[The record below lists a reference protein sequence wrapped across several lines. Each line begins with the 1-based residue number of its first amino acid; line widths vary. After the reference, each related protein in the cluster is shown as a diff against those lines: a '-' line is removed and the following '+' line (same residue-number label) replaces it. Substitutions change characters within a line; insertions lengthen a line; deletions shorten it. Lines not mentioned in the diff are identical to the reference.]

1 MSKTILLNQDWIFSK
16 DGHDEA
22 VTLPHTWN
30 AVDGQDG
37 GNDYYRGT
45 CHYTK
50 TLTAPEVPAGGRAV
64 LQFDGVAMTAV
75 VSLNGEKLAEHKGGY
90 STFRVDIT
98 DALRPSN
105 NILTVTVDNSDNDT
119 VYPPPTL
126 PLPQTALCPSR

>member
-50 TLTAPEVPAGGRAV
+50 TLTAPEVPAGGLRIQHRKPDAQRHDTGDHHPENTAQDFAMSDFSLILV
-64 LQFDGVAMTAV
+64 LQIKT
-75 VSLNGEKLAEHKGGY
+75 S
-90 STFRVDIT
+90 
-98 DALRPSN
+98 
-105 NILTVTVDNSDNDT
+105 VTRNKT
-119 VYPPPTL
+119 WQRYK
-126 PLPQTALCPSR
+126 